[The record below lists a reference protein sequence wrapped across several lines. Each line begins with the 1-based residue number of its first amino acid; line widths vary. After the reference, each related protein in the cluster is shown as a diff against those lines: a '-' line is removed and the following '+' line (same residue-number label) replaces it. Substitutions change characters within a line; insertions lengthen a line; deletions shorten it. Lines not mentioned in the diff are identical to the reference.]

1 MKLSIILFL
10 LIIGLSSCTKTY
22 MYNNY
27 TTIDTLSVTK
37 SSFGGIISY
46 QIIVKN
52 DSNNTYHKLE
62 VDKDNVILKEY
73 Y

>member
-1 MKLSIILFL
+1 
-10 LIIGLSSCTKTY
+10 

-37 SSFGGIISY
+37 SSCGGIISY
-46 QIIVKN
+46 QILVRN

-62 VDKDNVILKEY
+62 VDTHNAILKQY
-73 Y
+73 